1 MIWQTVVHLYSRRLF
16 FEKVQWDI
24 TTWKK
29 NMQEFRMLLLSER
42 NQSDNVIYMVIATIW
57 YSEEGKTEEAIKRL
71 LIAKE
76 WKAGQWGGRNKWSTE
91 GLNRAVK
98 LSCMVL

>member
-57 YSEEGKTEEAIKRL
+57 YSEEGKTEEAIYIIWRYRDQRVVCHMK
-71 LIAKE
+71 
-76 WKAGQWGGRNKWSTE
+76 NK
-91 GLNRAVK
+91 
-98 LSCMVL
+98 M